1 MIIAPTPRD
10 VGRVLAKRRRLIA
23 GTTALAL
30 LSVTTYQRGAT
41 PRCAA
46 STSFVARFSTIPTE
60 VPGSV
65 TGSTMPSPTP
75 VDHEEIMNSYM
86 LELQSREL
94 LQRVVADIGPD
105 RIYPHHLSLNPLALL
120 PLSGPPLP
128 ESMKR
133 EAAIDAAVKRLET
146 SDLTVTGARD
156 ANVFTLAV
164 DNPDRAVALAITSRL
179 SDAFLQLVST
189 LDHNPRTEFV
199 RSQLAV
205 YRAELTRAEDAI
217 NDFKARNH
225 IASMAE
231 ERTVFIQERALL
243 EQAMLATD
251 GKEAEAAARYDALRT
266 ALDGISPVVTTS
278 QNDRD
283 PVELTARTNLSN
295 LEAKKAELAVAF
307 SGNSDAARQVA
318 QSLSAARQIL
328 ADAQRTRPLTHSDPN
343 HAFEEIQI
351 STVAAAGDMKAY
363 ASSEAI
369 ERAQLARLG
378 QRLASLS
385 RVESTF
391 DDLSRNYENA
401 DQNYRIY
408 LQGVQQARVEEDLDN
423 AAVTSVAVFDPAYAP
438 VRPSTPG
445 AVLLIGIGIAGLL
458 LGALLALLRESL
470 DEEGSPPRPTPRGS
484 ASPSGAVF
492 VP

>member
-10 VGRVLAKRRRLIA
+10 LTRVLTRRWRLIA
-23 GTTALAL
+23 GTACVAL
-30 LSVTTYQRGAT
+30 LATTTYELVAR
-41 PRCAA
+41 PRFAA

-60 VPGSV
+60 IPGSAA
-65 TGSTMPSPTP
+65 GNAMPSPTP

-86 LELQSREL
+86 LELQSRDL
-94 LQRVVADIGPD
+94 LRHVVAEIGPD

-120 PLSGPPLP
+120 PASGPPLP
-128 ESMKR
+128 QRLRR
-133 EAAIDAAVKRLET
+133 EAEIDAAVKRLET
-146 SDLTVTGARD
+146 TDLTVTGARD

-164 DNPDRAVALAITSRL
+164 DNPDRAVALALTSRL

-205 YRAELTRAEDAI
+205 YRAELTRAEIAM

-243 EQAMLATD
+243 EQAMLATE
-251 GKEAEAAARYDALRT
+251 GKEAEASARTDSLRSAL
-266 ALDGISPVVTTS
+266 AGISPVVTTA

-295 LEAKKAELAVAF
+295 LEAKSAELAVAF
-307 SGNSDAARQVA
+307 SGNSDAAHQVA
-318 QSLSAARQIL
+318 QSLAAARQIL

-351 STVAAAGDMKAY
+351 GAVSAEGDVKAY
-363 ASSEAI
+363 AASEATD
-369 ERAQLARLG
+369 RAELARLD
-378 QRLASLS
+378 QRLASLAG
-385 RVESTF
+385 VESTF
-391 DDLSRNYENA
+391 QDLSRNYENA
-401 DQNYRIY
+401 DQNYRTY
-408 LQGVQQARVEEDLDN
+408 LQGVQQARVDEDLNN

-438 VRPSTPG
+438 VRPSAPG
-445 AVLLIGIGIAGLL
+445 AILLIGIGIAGLL

-470 DEEGSPPRPTPRGS
+470 DDEGSPPASASRGS
-484 ASPSGAVF
+484 APRSGAVF